1 MTTETIQSKRPFRPW
16 VRVVIA
22 LVVMFALF
30 AAVYF
35 LYFYW
40 SVSKNSQSSDNA
52 YVKGDLTYISNKVS
66 GYVTKVNV
74 ADNQHIQAGQVL
86 AEIDAT
92 DYQSAVDQAQ
102 AKILEIEASQHEMQ
116 EKIKLAQDQ
125 VAISRAEIAVSKA
138 AQVRAENHLQRT
150 QQLAAIGGMSK
161 SEYDRA
167 VEDTVS
173 QATGVNVSN
182 IKIKEAQQNIEVLK
196 AQNESLKASLVA
208 AKANLTQ
215 TQHNLA
221 ATRLIAPREGTVVSR
236 KVREGE
242 FVSVGKNLIV
252 VAPISQLWIEA
263 NLKET
268 QLSKLTAGDLVEF
281 RLDAIPH
288 RRFCGKIDS
297 ISRSSGAELAL
308 LPPDNA
314 TGNFTKI
321 VRRFPVK
328 ISFDPK
334 QQGLEKIA
342 VGMSAIVN
350 LEANTANQT
359 CQSS

>member
-30 AAVYF
+30 AVVYF
-35 LYFYW
+35 LYSYW

-74 ADNQHIQAGQVL
+74 TDNQHIQAGQVL

-102 AKILEIEASQHEMQ
+102 AKILEIEASLHEL
-116 EKIKLAQDQ
+116 EERIKLAQDQ
-125 VAISRAEIAVSKA
+125 VEISKAEIAVSKA
-138 AQVRAENHLQRT
+138 AQLRADNHLKRT
-150 QQLAAIGGMSK
+150 KELAAIGGMSK
-161 SEYDRA
+161 SEYDKA

-173 QATGVNVSN
+173 QASSVDVST
-182 IKIKEAQQNIEVLK
+182 IKIKESQQNIQVLK
-196 AQNESLKASLVA
+196 AQSDSLKASLVA
-208 AKANLTQ
+208 AKANLSQ
-215 TQHNLA
+215 AQHNLA
-221 ATRLIAPREGTVVSR
+221 ATQLIAPREGTVVSR

-252 VAPISQLWIEA
+252 VAPVSQLWIEA

-268 QLSKLTAGDLVEF
+268 QLSKLAAGDLVEF

-288 RRFCGKIDS
+288 QTFCGKIDS

-350 LEANTANQT
+350 LEANTANKS
-359 CQSS
+359 CQS

>member
-16 VRVVIA
+16 LRVVIA

-30 AAVYF
+30 AAVYYV
-35 LYFYW
+35 YFYW

-52 YVKGDLTYISNKVS
+52 YVKGDLTYIANKVS

-74 ADNQHIQAGQVL
+74 SDNQHVQAGQVL

-102 AKILEIEASQHEMQ
+102 AKILEIEASQHELE

-125 VAISRAEIAVSKA
+125 VEISRAEIAVSKA
-138 AQVRAENHLQRT
+138 AQLRADNHLKRT
-150 QQLAAIGGMSK
+150 KELAAIGGMSK
-161 SEYDRA
+161 SEYDKA

-173 QATGVNVSN
+173 EATSVNVSN

-196 AQNESLKASLVA
+196 AQSVSLKASLVA
-208 AKANLTQ
+208 AKANLAQ
-215 TQHNLA
+215 TQNNLS
-221 ATRLIAPREGTVVSR
+221 ATKLVAPREGTVVSR

-252 VAPISQLWIEA
+252 VAPATQLWIEA

-268 QLSKLTAGDLVEF
+268 QLSKLTAGDRVEF
-281 RLDAIPH
+281 SLDAIPH
-288 RRFCGKIDS
+288 QTFCGKIDS

-308 LPPDNA
+308 LPADNA

-328 ISFDPK
+328 ISFDP
-334 QQGLEKIA
+334 QQKGLEKIA
-342 VGMSAIVN
+342 IGMSAIVN
-350 LEANTANQT
+350 LEAYTANKT
-359 CQSS
+359 CPS